1 MEQQEQHRFYSK
13 RLELLHS
20 LVFQSDILNE
30 VCNIPPVDNIRYG
43 QAIDTKRDKN
53 EATDDNA
60 IPEELK
66 AQAESYANNFLNPDD
81 NPAKSGQLSQTFREL
96 GRQIRQQMKGE
107 KKP

>member
-1 MEQQEQHRFYSK
+1 MEQQEQHKFYSK
-13 RLELLHS
+13 RLEQLHS
-20 LVFQSDILNE
+20 LVFQSNILDE
-30 VCNIPPVDNIRYG
+30 VCSIPPVDNIRYG
-43 QAIDTKRDKN
+43 QAIDTERDKN

-81 NPAKSGQLSQTFREL
+81 NPAGSGQISQTFREL
-96 GRQIRQQMKGE
+96 GRQVRQQMKGE